1 MNNKILDNKL
11 ELLDISIKKTDL
23 LQSIVEHINE
33 IQSNDIFLDEIREMY
48 RDLLDQE
55 NELVQEKEIT
65 MNCPS
70 CGVECAQIYSYCMVC
85 GIKLHNETVKD
96 SM

>member
-1 MNNKILDNKL
+1 MSYKILDNKV
-11 ELLDISIKKTDL
+11 ELLDISMKKTEL
-23 LQSIVEHINE
+23 LQSIIEHIGE

-48 RDLLDQE
+48 QDL
-55 NELVQEKEIT
+55 VEKESALVSEKEMT

-70 CGVECAQIYSYCMVC
+70 CGFECAQIYSYCMVC
-85 GIKLHNETVKD
+85 GIKLHKESIKD